1 MRVATISIYKQ
12 ATYQL
17 GRLTSDLNEANEVL
31 STNLKISSA
40 SDDPSGMNQ
49 VLTINSE
56 LAALEQYQVNVDQ
69 TQNVLTTAETALDTM
84 ADQLSEMKLLCSAL
98 SNASASYQERSNA
111 AASMSL
117 YLDGLLHLAN
127 TNAYGGYVFGGDN
140 NRTPPFTCD
149 DDGNPTRVTYNGSSN
164 AVSIRTSKNT
174 TVSLDCCGSDL
185 FYEDEIIVDKTN
197 NQIVFTESRGTGENN
212 KVTIQATIPA
222 GTYSKEKLAAIVE
235 DTLNEASK
243 EHSKEQGYGIV
254 YEVKYDGDTNTFSIG
269 TDGSNETP
277 MSVSFEVIQTE
288 TVRIENL
295 KTDGQNFE
303 DVEINIVNKTALTE
317 YTPEPKG
324 TKPLTF
330 TYTEDGTWKVSSD
343 PGYGLPSEIDASG
356 NSIKI
361 DVDND
366 GATDIVV
373 DLNGSPKVGDT
384 VSFDILEG
392 YENASILPDLG
403 FESET
408 VIFETV
414 TSDFPVSEK
423 FSLPPGL
430 SVLKDQNDRIDFT
443 ETLLDGGG
451 TSVQLTAVIE
461 AGTYSNPDS
470 YAEAVEEALESASA
484 KNGNRVNYSVV
495 YDEATDSFTLSENTK
510 TGRQLESFDLLF
522 SSGTNAKLSS
532 AASSLGFNA
541 DKDVSSAPQKGKE
554 ATWSIWDT
562 IFDLK
567 KALENDDVDGIQR
580 AMSRLDNHYES
591 LTSSIS
597 TVGRIYG
604 STTTTEATISNSDLT
619 LTTRRSTVRDA
630 DIVEAIMN
638 LKSAQTVYQAALS
651 STSSVMGLSLVDYMS

>member
-17 GRLTSDLNEANEVL
+17 GRLTSDLNEANEVV
-31 STNLKISSA
+31 STNLKVSSA
-40 SDDPSGMNQ
+40 SDDPSGMKQ
-49 VLTINSE
+49 VLTINSD

-69 TQNVLTTAETALDTM
+69 AQNVLTTAETALDSM

-111 AASMSL
+111 AESMSV
-117 YLDGLLHLAN
+117 YLDGLLDLAN
-127 TNAYGGYVFGGDN
+127 TDAYGGYVFGGDD
-140 NRTPPFTCD
+140 NRTTPFTYD
-149 DDGNPTRVTYNGSSN
+149 DDDNPTRVTYNGSSDPVN
-164 AVSIRTSKNT
+164 ISTSRNT
-174 TVSLDCCGSDL
+174 NISLDCCGSDL
-185 FYEDEIIVDKTN
+185 FYEDEIIVDATN
-197 NQIVFTESRGTGENN
+197 NKIVFTEDPGTGDDNII
-212 KVTIQATIPA
+212 TIEATITS
-222 GTYSKEKLAAIVE
+222 GTYSKEELAAIVE
-235 DTLNEASK
+235 DTMNEASK
-243 EHSKEQGYGIV
+243 GVV
-254 YEVKYDGDTNTFSIG
+254 YEVEYDGDTNTFSIG
-269 TDGSNETP
+269 TDGSNDKP
-277 MSVSFEVIQTE
+277 MRVTFEAIQTE
-288 TVRIENL
+288 TVRISNL
-295 KTDGQNFE
+295 ETNGSNFE
-303 DVEINIVNKTALTE
+303 DVKINILHETALTE
-317 YTPEPKG
+317 YTPVPEG

-330 TYTEDGTWKVSSD
+330 TYNGADGTWEVSND
-343 PGYGLPSEIDASG
+343 PGYGLPSEIEATG
-356 NSIKI
+356 NTLEI
-361 DVDND
+361 DLND
-366 GATDIVV
+366 DGEPDITV
-373 DLNGSPKVGDT
+373 DLNGAPEDEDT
-384 VSFDILEG
+384 VSFDIVEG
-392 YENASILPDLG
+392 YENASVLPDLG

-408 VIFETV
+408 VVLETV
-414 TSDFPVSEK
+414 TSDFEVANT
-423 FSLPPGL
+423 FSVGAG
-430 SVLKDQNDRIDFT
+430 NDTIDFT

-461 AGTYSNPDS
+461 AGIYSNSDS

-484 KNGNRVNYSVV
+484 ENGNRVNYSVV
-495 YDEATDSFTLSENTK
+495 YDAETNSFTLSENTK

-522 SSGTNAKLSS
+522 SSGTNASDS

-554 ATWSIWDT
+554 TTWSIWDT

-604 STTTTEATISNSDLT
+604 STTTTEATISDSDLT
-619 LTTRRSTVRDA
+619 LTTQRSTVRDA
-630 DIVEAIMN
+630 DIVEAIMD